1 MTIKEKVKEYRTKIH
16 SKFFLSE
23 PQLDLACQGY
33 TDGIKESEKIIDELN
48 INNSLNKGQL
58 DEAKKIIKDILNVCC
73 SNCTN
78 PHCVD
83 CKHRKIVLKAEQ
95 FLKE

>member
-1 MTIKEKVKEYRTKIH
+1 MTIEEKTKEYRTKIH

-33 TDGIKESEKIIDELN
+33 TDGIKESEKIINELN

-58 DEAKKIIKDILNVCC
+58 DEAKEIIKDLL
-73 SNCTN
+73 
-78 PHCVD
+78 
-83 CKHRKIVLKAEQ
+83 IVYQQFNQTDTYIRAER